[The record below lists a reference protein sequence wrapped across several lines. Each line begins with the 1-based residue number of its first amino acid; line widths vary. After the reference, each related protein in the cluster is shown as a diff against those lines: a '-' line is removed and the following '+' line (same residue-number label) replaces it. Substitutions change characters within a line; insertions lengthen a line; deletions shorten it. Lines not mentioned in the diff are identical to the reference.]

1 MNFKKFELNEHTMT
15 WYHVIVQVAMFI
27 ALVFYVE
34 PFVWPFSKYIVTMLM
49 ILPVQLYSRYFIILY
64 VRGYRKYLYIPFYPY
79 YMAWFHPEVFDGIE
93 IEWAGPSMDL
103 VAKEMKKELLAS
115 IIIIILFLI
124 FGI

>member
-1 MNFKKFELNEHTMT
+1 MNFKKFELNERTMT
-15 WYHVIVQVAMFI
+15 WYHVLAQVIMFI
-27 ALVFYVE
+27 ILACYVDIL
-34 PFVWPFSKYIVTMLM
+34 VWPFSKLVTTMLL

-103 VAKEMKKELLAS
+103 IEREMKKELLAS